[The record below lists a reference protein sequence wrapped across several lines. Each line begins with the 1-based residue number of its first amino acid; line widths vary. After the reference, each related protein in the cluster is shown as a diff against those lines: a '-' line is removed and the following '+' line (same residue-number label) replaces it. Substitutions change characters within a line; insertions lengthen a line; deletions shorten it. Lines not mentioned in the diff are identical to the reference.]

1 MLNAI
6 LFALYQSC
14 TIIISVDCNQQNT
27 PSLASPSLTVAAK
40 KLQLPK
46 ALFGTGRF
54 GPPIPGY
61 LRKVNLD
68 LPLSLA

>member
-40 KLQLPK
+40 NYNCQRP
-46 ALFGTGRF
+46 
-54 GPPIPGY
+54 
-61 LRKVNLD
+61 
-68 LPLSLA
+68 SLEQVDSVHQFQAI